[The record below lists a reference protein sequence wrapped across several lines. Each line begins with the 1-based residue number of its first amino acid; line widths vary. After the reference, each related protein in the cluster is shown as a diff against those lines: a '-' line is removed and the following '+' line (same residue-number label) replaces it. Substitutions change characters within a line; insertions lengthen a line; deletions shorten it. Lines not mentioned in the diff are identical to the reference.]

1 MLITKYFKA
10 TTRTER
16 TGFAGAS
23 TDEHL
28 LQEREERLPTCITHD
43 LKRDIHKYGKDTSA
57 LLDYVYKTNPML
69 SAAPNEF
76 LDFSLVVESTSN
88 NKVER
93 PQLRMEN
100 LSAKRKKKFNE
111 GMHVIREKQQ
121 SKELKKGKLI
131 TPPAPRY
138 DEVYNVG
145 ITWLNSLAGPE
156 FVTRK
161 IVAEFSE
168 EVWNSSTR
176 KDKDVS

>member
-1 MLITKYFKA
+1 
-10 TTRTER
+10 
-16 TGFAGAS
+16 
-23 TDEHL
+23 
-28 LQEREERLPTCITHD
+28 
-43 LKRDIHKYGKDTSA
+43 
-57 LLDYVYKTNPML
+57 ML
-69 SAAPNEF
+69 SAAPGEF
-76 LDFSLVVESTSN
+76 LDFSLVVESASN
-88 NKVER
+88 NKVES

-100 LSAKRKKKFNE
+100 LSSKRKKKFNE
-111 GMHVIREKQQ
+111 GMRAIREKQQ